1 MVSTTC
7 AGHTYRLRGHVEG
20 LEPGI
25 HTSYSVH
32 ARDDVEHAWSNL
44 LATLDTTQSEDDS
57 SFILRDNSNNFDER
71 EREEEDDED
80 DGENCE

>member
-1 MVSTTC
+1 M
-7 AGHTYRLRGHVEG
+7 RGHVEG

-25 HTSYSVH
+25 HTSHSVH

-44 LATLDTTQSEDDS
+44 LAALDTTQSEDDS